1 MDASPAILGFFAK
14 KSSFHGDFLTSGYGS
29 FWRGV
34 VEYRKGYDEVMALH
48 PEEGRR
54 EEAFCEEVFGV
65 RRSFILV
72 VFAFLLGIWAV
83 WGMAASA
90 AERRFPSIRCAVD
103 VPEGWEVEEDEESAT
118 VSLTAPDEDAVV
130 MLTGIDEP
138 GMSVSEI
145 AEQIAREAGA
155 DKPEPS
161 GGGYR
166 FSFTD
171 KDGFSCR
178 GIVMGDE
185 KFVSMITLLGQ
196 HQAFESIVRSI
207 RGLD

>member
-1 MDASPAILGFFAK
+1 MI
-14 KSSFHGDFLTSGYGS
+14 T
-29 FWRGV
+29 R
-34 VEYRKGYDEVMALH
+34 R
-48 PEEGRR
+48 PEERRR
-54 EEAFCEEVFGV
+54 EKAFCEEVFGV

-90 AERRFPSIRCAVD
+90 AERRFPSIRCVVD
-103 VPEGWEVEEDEESAT
+103 VPEGWEVEEDEENAT
-118 VSLTAPDEDAVV
+118 VSLTTPDEDAVI
-130 MLTGIDEP
+130 MLTGIDGP
-138 GMSVSEI
+138 GVSVSEF
-145 AEQIAREAGA
+145 AKQVAREVGA
-155 DKPEPS
+155 DKLEPS

-171 KDGFSCR
+171 KEGFSCR

-185 KFVSMITLLGQ
+185 TFVSMITLIGQ

>member
-1 MDASPAILGFFAK
+1 MPRFLGTAHCVRWQSAYARRVAPK
-14 KSSFHGDFLTSGYGS
+14 GEL
-29 FWRGV
+29 RGC
-34 VEYRKGYDEVMALH
+34 DEVMVLR

-54 EEAFCEEVFGV
+54 EKAFCEEVFGV

-72 VFAFLLGIWAV
+72 VFALLLGIWAF
-83 WGMAASA
+83 WGMTASA
-90 AERRFPSIRCAVD
+90 AERRFPSIRCVVD
-103 VPEGWEVEEDEESAT
+103 VPEGWEVEEDEENAT
-118 VSLTAPDEDAVV
+118 VSLTAPDEDAAV

-138 GMSVSEI
+138 GVSVSEF
-145 AEQIAREAGA
+145 AKRVAQEVGA

-185 KFVSMITLLGQ
+185 KFVSMITLVGQ

>member
-1 MDASPAILGFFAK
+1 MPRF
-14 KSSFHGDFLTSGYGS
+14 
-29 FWRGV
+29 RGTAHCV
-34 VEYRKGYDEVMALH
+34 RWQSAYVRRAAPKGELNGCDEVMVLR

-54 EEAFCEEVFGV
+54 EKAFCEEVFGV

-72 VFAFLLGIWAV
+72 VFAFLLGIWAF
-83 WGMAASA
+83 WGMTASA

-103 VPEGWEVEEDEESAT
+103 VPEGWEVEEDEENAT
-118 VSLTAPDEDAVV
+118 VSLTAPDEDAAV

-138 GMSVSEI
+138 GVSVSEF
-145 AEQIAREAGA
+145 AERVAQEVGA

-171 KDGFSCR
+171 KDGLSCR

-185 KFVSMITLLGQ
+185 TFVSMVTLIGQ

>member
-1 MDASPAILGFFAK
+1 ML
-14 KSSFHGDFLTSGYGS
+14 
-29 FWRGV
+29 R
-34 VEYRKGYDEVMALH
+34 
-48 PEEGRR
+48 PEKGRR
-54 EEAFCEEVFGV
+54 EKAFCEEVFGV
-65 RRSFILV
+65 RRSFVLV
-72 VFAFLLGIWAV
+72 IFAFLLVV
-83 WGMAASA
+83 WGVAASA

-103 VPEGWEVEEDEESAT
+103 VPEGWEVEEDEENAT
-118 VSLTAPDEDAVV
+118 VSLTAPDEDAAV

-138 GMSVSEI
+138 GVSVSEF
-145 AEQIAREAGA
+145 AERVAQEVGA

-171 KDGFSCR
+171 KDGLSCR

-185 KFVSMITLLGQ
+185 TFVSMVTLIGQ

>member
-1 MDASPAILGFFAK
+1 MVL
-14 KSSFHGDFLTSGYGS
+14 
-29 FWRGV
+29 R
-34 VEYRKGYDEVMALH
+34 
-48 PEEGRR
+48 PEKGRR
-54 EEAFCEEVFGV
+54 EKAFCEEVFGV
-65 RRSFILV
+65 RRSFVLV
-72 VFAFLLGIWAV
+72 VFAFLLAV
-83 WGMAASA
+83 WGVAASA

-103 VPEGWEVEEDEESAT
+103 VPEGWEVEEDEENAT
-118 VSLTAPDEDAVV
+118 VSLTAPDEDAAV

-138 GMSVSEI
+138 GVSVSEF
-145 AEQIAREAGA
+145 AERVAQEVGA

-171 KDGFSCR
+171 KDGLSCR

-185 KFVSMITLLGQ
+185 TFVSMVTLIGQ

>member
-1 MDASPAILGFFAK
+1 MLRS
-14 KSSFHGDFLTSGYGS
+14 
-29 FWRGV
+29 
-34 VEYRKGYDEVMALH
+34 
-48 PEEGRR
+48 EEGRR
-54 EEAFCEEVFGV
+54 EKALCEEVFGV
-65 RRSFILV
+65 RRAFILV

-90 AERRFPSIRCAVD
+90 AERRFSSIRCVVD
-103 VPEGWEVEEDEESAT
+103 VPEGWEVEDDEKNAT
-118 VSLTAPDEDAVV
+118 VSLTAPDEDAAV
-130 MLTGIDEP
+130 MLTGIDGP
-138 GMSVSEI
+138 GMSVSEF
-145 AEQIAREAGA
+145 AKQVAQEVGA
-155 DKPEPS
+155 DKLEPS

-171 KDGFSCR
+171 KEGFSCR

-185 KFVSMITLLGQ
+185 TFVSMITLIGQ

>member
-1 MDASPAILGFFAK
+1 MVL
-14 KSSFHGDFLTSGYGS
+14 
-29 FWRGV
+29 R
-34 VEYRKGYDEVMALH
+34 

-54 EEAFCEEVFGV
+54 EKAFCEEVFGV

-72 VFAFLLGIWAV
+72 VFAFLLGIWAF
-83 WGMAASA
+83 WGMTASA

-103 VPEGWEVEEDEESAT
+103 VPEGWEVEEDEENAT
-118 VSLTAPDEDAVV
+118 VSLTAPDEDAAV

-138 GMSVSEI
+138 GVSVSEF
-145 AEQIAREAGA
+145 AERVAQEVGA

-171 KDGFSCR
+171 KDGLSCR

-185 KFVSMITLLGQ
+185 TFVSMVTLIGQ

>member
-1 MDASPAILGFFAK
+1 MPRF
-14 KSSFHGDFLTSGYGS
+14 
-29 FWRGV
+29 RGTAHCV
-34 VEYRKGYDEVMALH
+34 RWQSAYVRRAAPKGELNGCDEVMVLR

-54 EEAFCEEVFGV
+54 EKAFCEEVFGV

-72 VFAFLLGIWAV
+72 VFAFLLGIWAF
-83 WGMAASA
+83 WGMTASA

-103 VPEGWEVEEDEESAT
+103 VPEGWEVEEDEENAT
-118 VSLTAPDEDAVV
+118 VSMTAPDEDAAV

-138 GMSVSEI
+138 GVSVSEF
-145 AEQIAREAGA
+145 AERVAQEVGA

-171 KDGFSCR
+171 KDGLSCR

-185 KFVSMITLLGQ
+185 TFVSMVTLIGQ

>member
-1 MDASPAILGFFAK
+1 MMLRS
-14 KSSFHGDFLTSGYGS
+14 
-29 FWRGV
+29 
-34 VEYRKGYDEVMALH
+34 
-48 PEEGRR
+48 EEKRR
-54 EEAFCEEVFGV
+54 EKAFYEEVFGV

-103 VPEGWEVEEDEESAT
+103 VPEGWKVEEDEESAT

>member
-1 MDASPAILGFFAK
+1 MVL
-14 KSSFHGDFLTSGYGS
+14 
-29 FWRGV
+29 R
-34 VEYRKGYDEVMALH
+34 
-48 PEEGRR
+48 PEKGRR
-54 EEAFCEEVFGV
+54 EKAFCEEVFGV
-65 RRSFILV
+65 RRSFVLV
-72 VFAFLLGIWAV
+72 IFAFLLVV
-83 WGMAASA
+83 WGVAASA

-103 VPEGWEVEEDEESAT
+103 VPEGWEVEEDEENAT
-118 VSLTAPDEDAVV
+118 VSLTAPDEDAAV

-138 GMSVSEI
+138 GVSVSEF
-145 AEQIAREAGA
+145 AERVAQEVGA

-171 KDGFSCR
+171 KDGLSCR

-185 KFVSMITLLGQ
+185 TFVSMVTLIGQ

>member
-1 MDASPAILGFFAK
+1 
-14 KSSFHGDFLTSGYGS
+14 
-29 FWRGV
+29 
-34 VEYRKGYDEVMALH
+34 
-48 PEEGRR
+48 
-54 EEAFCEEVFGV
+54 
-65 RRSFILV
+65 
-72 VFAFLLGIWAV
+72 
-83 WGMAASA
+83 
-90 AERRFPSIRCAVD
+90 
-103 VPEGWEVEEDEESAT
+103 
-118 VSLTAPDEDAVV
+118 
-130 MLTGIDEP
+130 MLTGIDKP
-138 GMSVSEI
+138 GVSVLEF
-145 AEQIAREAGA
+145 AEQVAREVGA

>member
-1 MDASPAILGFFAK
+1 MPRF
-14 KSSFHGDFLTSGYGS
+14 
-29 FWRGV
+29 RGTAHCV
-34 VEYRKGYDEVMALH
+34 RWQSAYARRAAPKGELNGCDEVIVLR

-54 EEAFCEEVFGV
+54 EKAFCEEVFGV

-72 VFAFLLGIWAV
+72 VFAFLLGIWAF
-83 WGMAASA
+83 WGMTASA

-103 VPEGWEVEEDEESAT
+103 VPEGWEVEEDEENAT
-118 VSLTAPDEDAVV
+118 VSLTAPDEDAAV

-138 GMSVSEI
+138 GVSVSEF
-145 AEQIAREAGA
+145 AERVAQEVGA

-171 KDGFSCR
+171 KDGLSCR

-185 KFVSMITLLGQ
+185 TFVSMVTLIGQ